1 MLGSVK
7 LGFHMAHKIPK
18 LQFESKRFVARL
30 FKGSDYKSWCA
41 AYEAMLV
48 KQNDFD
54 EDKKI
59 PKELTRPKF
68 NKFLKKTQQFKKSGD
83 IYHFGVFEKRT
94 GRLMG
99 QVLFALVIRYNVQ
112 SARLSYN
119 IFNNYWKHGYG
130 KEVVDAAVKFG
141 FLKMLLHRLELE
153 ILPNNRASIGLAKS
167 LGFQYEGIRRGA
179 VYLNHKWMDHA
190 IYAHLAEDYGI
201 KNTKPKIFHK

>member
-1 MLGSVK
+1 MASKKIK
-7 LGFHMAHKIPK
+7 L
-18 LQFESKRFVARL
+18 LFESKRFSIRL
-30 FKGSDYKSWCA
+30 FKKSDYKAWCA
-41 AYEAMLV
+41 AYESMFA

-54 EDKKI
+54 EDKKN
-59 PKELTRPKF
+59 KKDLTLAKF
-68 NKFLKKTQQFKKSGD
+68 HKFLKKTEQFEKRGD

-99 QVLFALVIRYNVQ
+99 QILFALVIRYNVQ

-130 KEVVDAAVKFG
+130 KEVVDAALKFG
-141 FLKMLLHRLELE
+141 FLKMHLHRIELE

-179 VYLNHKWMDHA
+179 VYLNQKWLDHA

-201 KNTKPKIFHK
+201 KNTKPKIFNK